1 MFPETFLL
9 AVYTCLIKFYF
20 SGKRQRKRTK
30 NLSKNVIENL
40 FFLFEVIAPEHLG
53 TQGTRARKHVST
65 QSTLS
70 RQHASVQ
77 DTLVREHVSTQDLL
91 ALERVSTQGTL
102 AREHVRHAI

>member
-1 MFPETFLL
+1 MFPDTFLL

-40 FFLFEVIAPEHLG
+40 FLLFEVIAPEHLG

-70 RQHASVQ
+70 R
-77 DTLVREHVSTQDLL
+77 EHVSTQDLL

-102 AREHVRHAI
+102 ARERARHVGT